1 MKAKLIP
8 IMLLLA
14 GAANAQ
20 APDAERARAAAEADR
35 ARAAEMRAA
44 GESSRVRAEEARAA
58 AEADRARARAR
69 RHSAPTEQEQLAIAA
84 LEGLLS
90 APPERSLPLVRRVL
104 AGSQTEL
111 VKMRALFVLSQID
124 SDEAQKL
131 LLQQARADDGD
142 LRLEAIRMIG
152 IGGNDKALAALAD
165 LYRGGD
171 GSVRQEVLNA
181 YLIAGRKQDV
191 LQLARSAKDEDE
203 ARAAIQALG
212 AMGALA
218 ELRQLGDLGQ
228 HSGALVQAYAIAG
241 DLDSLLKLAQNASD
255 EDARIEA
262 TRSMGIVS
270 DKAAGAALR
279 QIYQSDSSPK
289 VRQAALDGLM
299 MRGDEVAL
307 LEIYRASSNTEEK
320 TRILRQLTMI
330 GGDAALEAIDAA
342 LQGKAP

>member
-8 IMLLLA
+8 IILLLA

-69 RHSAPTEQEQLAIAA
+69 RHSAPTEPEQLAIAA

-90 APPERSLPLVRRVL
+90 APPQRSLPLVRRVL

-124 SDEAQKL
+124 SDEAQQL

-142 LRLEAIRMIG
+142 LRLEAIRMVG

-165 LYRGGD
+165 LYQSGD

-241 DLDSLLKLAQNASD
+241 DLDSLVKLAQTATD
-255 EDARIEA
+255 EEARIEA
-262 TRSMGIVS
+262 TRSMGIVG
-270 DKAAGAALR
+270 DKAASAALLE
-279 QIYQSDSSPK
+279 IYQRDDSPR

-299 MRGDEVAL
+299 MRGDEAAL
-307 LEIYRASSNTEEK
+307 LEIYRASKNTEEK

-330 GGDAALEAIDAA
+330 GGDAAMEAIDAA